1 MMKILWRKNV
11 LTLVGMGYAATGFV
25 FFMLVYKGGMT
36 VDDAYDIVNAPLM
49 ALIGGS
55 LALAKDL
62 VRADDELQ
70 VEDDGE
76 NKKSVRQ
83 GHEPANEANRE

>member
-1 MMKILWRKNV
+1 MKILWRKNV

-25 FFMLVYKGGMT
+25 FFMLVYKAEMK

-70 VEDDGE
+70 VKDDGD
-76 NKKSVRQ
+76 NKDKVRQ
-83 GHEPANEANRE
+83 SETPTNEIDRE